1 MIRAAAALFAVA
13 LLAAGCGRD
22 APHLAAAPARLALA
36 DFAGAPATLDLRRG
50 RPMLVNV
57 WASWCGPCRAEMP
70 AFECLHA
77 SAGDAVAVVGI
88 SVDADRHLAAEFL
101 RDHRVSFGNFS
112 DAEGRVTR
120 EQLGVG
126 VLPLTLVIAADGTVL
141 ARVAGARD
149 WRDPAVLA
157 RYGIALDAAAIGPAC
172 SPARSA

>member
-1 MIRAAAALFAVA
+1 MIRAAALIAAA
-13 LLAAGCGRD
+13 LLVAGCGRD
-22 APHLAAAPARLALA
+22 APSAVAVPATLSLA
-36 DFAGAPATLDLRRG
+36 DFKGAPATLDLRRG

-101 RDHRVSFGNFS
+101 RDQRVSFGNFS
-112 DAEGRVTR
+112 DADGRVTR

-126 VLPLTLVIAADGTVL
+126 VLPLILVIASDGRVL
-141 ARVAGARD
+141 PRVAGARD

-157 RYGIALDAAAIGPAC
+157 RYGITLDAAASGSAC